1 MTEEGKLKIL
11 MASSE
16 AVPYAKTGGLA
27 DVAGALPRA
36 LRARGHD
43 VRLVL
48 PYYGCIRKANLPA
61 CDTGI
66 SVPVTISGR
75 TETAR
80 IWESAMDDGTPVSL
94 IRKDGYYDR
103 DELYGTAEGDYHDNA
118 ERFCFF
124 SRAVVALA
132 KRMGIAPDIVH
143 CHDWQ
148 TGLVCALLK
157 VVERAHPVFAGTGAV
172 FTIHNLAYQGLFW
185 HYDMHLTGLP
195 WNVFTAEGIEFYGKI
210 NLLKAGIVYAD
221 AITTVSRRY
230 SEEIQGAE
238 LGCGLEGLLARRRG
252 DLHGILNGAD
262 YRQWDPASD
271 PHLAARY
278 TPDALEGK
286 ARCKEDLLRLFG
298 LNLPPGTPLAGM
310 VGRMADQ
317 KGYDLL
323 AAALPGLLDAGLALV
338 ILGKG
343 EERYHRLLRHLAK
356 GSSGRLG
363 GQDRLRQRPGAQD
376 RGGGGLL
383 PDAVALRAVRPEP
396 DLQSPLRHGADRPRR
411 RGARRHRLR
420 LRPRD
425 RGGERIQVRPVHRRG
440 VSRRRAR
447 GAEDFRARTALDA
460 DTAERDGLRLLLG
473 PIRAGVRAGLPRGD
487 PGGPGGG
494 GGGGWGPCLSCG
506 RIRCSGG
513 G

>member
-103 DELYGTAEGDYHDNA
+103 DELYGTAEGYYHDNA

-363 GQDRLRQRPGAQD
+363 VKIAFDNALAHKIEAGADYYLMPSRYEPCGLNQIYSLRYGTVPIVRAVGGLDDTVSAYAPATGEGNGFKFVPYTAGAFLGAVREALKIFEREPHWTRIRRNAMACDFSWDRSAREYERVYREAILRA
-376 RGGGGLL
+376 RGGG
-383 PDAVALRAVRPEP
+383 
-396 DLQSPLRHGADRPRR
+396 
-411 RGARRHRLR
+411 RG
-420 LRPRD
+420 
-425 RGGERIQVRPVHRRG
+425 RGGD
-440 VSRRRAR
+440 RA
-447 GAEDFRARTALDA
+447 
-460 DTAERDGLRLLLG
+460 
-473 PIRAGVRAGLPRGD
+473 
-487 PGGPGGG
+487 
-494 GGGGWGPCLSCG
+494 
-506 RIRCSGG
+506 
-513 G
+513 